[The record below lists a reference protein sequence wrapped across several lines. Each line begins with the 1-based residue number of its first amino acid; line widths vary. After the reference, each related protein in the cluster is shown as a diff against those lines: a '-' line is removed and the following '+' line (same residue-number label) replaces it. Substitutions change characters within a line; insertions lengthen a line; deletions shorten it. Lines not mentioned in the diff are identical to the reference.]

1 MKQSTRQSV
10 IISQQPLSYL
20 HMPGIL
26 ILLLAVA
33 ALYIV
38 NLSRMMQY
46 DEAYTL
52 RQYADTPVHALLAYT
67 LPNNHLLNSLAV
79 WASTGLAGMSEVA
92 VRLPAMMWSILSVAL
107 IYRIATR
114 LEGHH
119 TGLLAATILATTCI
133 FADYATNARGYSL
146 SILLTLA
153 ITEHLLF
160 GRIRPRYGLLLYGA
174 AIMMV
179 MPSNALLV
187 GAAGLW
193 LLRYRRSGEAI
204 ALGAG
209 AMLGAMFYVPALL
222 MVWSPGMAVGVAT
235 PGELIADLIAIMAPA
250 QALALLLLC
259 AAVGLLRAA
268 SLPLRS
274 WALIAIAVPA
284 VLMPVQYLVSGSVFY
299 ARNYLYLLP
308 LLALCA
314 ASGAMIAL
322 KRQPGLSLAIA
333 LVVLQ
338 APAIVGLSMPGRQSA
353 LLDKV
358 RATDESVLMGC
369 CIEEPIWYYMALPQ
383 HDRFIPGTGEFVV
396 IAEPPNST
404 LEDVLGLYG
413 VDGAACVR
421 EDGWVFEGW
430 RCTQNG
436 RTLTEAE
443 D

>member
-1 MKQSTRQSV
+1 MSDNSKSIMTRQ
-10 IISQQPLSYL
+10 PFPDHY
-20 HMPGIL
+20 MPSIV

-33 ALYIV
+33 ALYTL

-67 LPNNHLLNSLAV
+67 LPNNHLLNSLAI

-92 VRLPAMMWSILSVAL
+92 VRLPTMMWSILSVAL

-114 LEGHH
+114 LDGRHV
-119 TGLLAATILATTCI
+119 GLLAAAILATTCI

-160 GRIRPRYGLLLYGA
+160 GRHRPRYGLLLYGT

-193 LLRYRRSGEAI
+193 LLWQRRRGEAV

-209 AMLGAMFYVPALL
+209 ATIGAMFYVPAML
-222 MVWSPGMAVGVAT
+222 MVWSPGMAIGLAS
-235 PGELIADLIAIMAPA
+235 PGELIAELIVVMAPA
-250 QALALLLLC
+250 QALVLLLLC
-259 AAVGLLRAA
+259 AAVGLLRAPA
-268 SLPLRS
+268 LRLRS

-314 ASGAMIAL
+314 ASGAMVAL
-322 KRQPGLSLAIA
+322 KWKPGLSLAIA

-338 APAIVGLSMPGRQSA
+338 VPAIVGLSTPGRHGA

-358 RATDESVLMGC
+358 RATDETVLIGC
-369 CIEEPIWYYMALPQ
+369 CIEESIWYYMALAQ
-383 HDRFIPGTGEFVV
+383 HDRFVPGAGEFVV
-396 IAEPPNST
+396 IVEPPHST
-404 LEDVLGLYG
+404 LADVLTLYG
-413 VDGAACVR
+413 VEDAACTR

-430 RCTQNG
+430 RCTQSG
-436 RTLTEAE
+436 RALTEAE